1 MYCPGCGAQAT
12 NGLRFCKQCGAGL
25 GPVPAISESE
35 PGITVSKLLPFFLA
49 VAGVSGIG
57 LFGLFMVLSRII
69 RMGMPRSTTIPII
82 MAVSVFGSLTIIV
95 VVSMLVRQLSR
106 LISILQAA
114 DSSAQS
120 DRAVAGEYRPV
131 QFNTAPVS
139 LPSVTEH
146 TTRNFEPVL
155 RGRRD
160 E

>member
-1 MYCPGCGAQAT
+1 
-12 NGLRFCKQCGAGL
+12 
-25 GPVPAISESE
+25 
-35 PGITVSKLLPFFLA
+35 
-49 VAGVSGIG
+49 

>member
-12 NGLRFCKQCGAGL
+12 NGLKFCKQCGAGL
-25 GPVPAISESE
+25 GPGPAFSASE

-49 VAGVSGIG
+49 VSGVCGIG
-57 LFGLFMVLSRII
+57 LFGLFLVLSRII
-69 RMGMPRSTTIPII
+69 RMGMPRGATIPII

-95 VVSMLVRQLSR
+95 VVSLLVRQLSR
-106 LISILQAA
+106 LISILQDA
-114 DSSAQS
+114 DSSAQAN
-120 DRAVAGEYRPV
+120 RPVAGEYLPV
-131 QFNTAPVS
+131 QFNTAPVC

-155 RGRRD
+155 RRRRD